1 MKPLPAWTGASSD
14 IRDVEITMDSN
25 KLNILTQ
32 YLAMG
37 WALVPLH
44 HVPVVLDTG
53 APICSCRAGAACKSA
68 GKHPRLSAWQLEV
81 NLVRTQDA
89 LLAWPAETNWGL
101 ATGRASGVWALDV
114 DPKNG
119 GTLALDELIRAGLLQ
134 RTRRHWTG
142 GGGQHLLYRM
152 PPDFVPTNRTGK
164 LPPGIDVRGDGGQV
178 VLPPSV
184 SGIGAYELDG
194 TMPAEVSDAFPAL
207 LELIRPLPAAPR
219 LPAELRQRVDPG
231 GRWATYARAA
241 VDGELSALRETR
253 SSRNSRAWAAAVRII
268 ELAHAPWAEL
278 DLDDEYDRWR
288 EAGHAHPD
296 GIDVPPTEL
305 DSVWRSALRHVGAG
319 QADPPADKPW
329 PPRGDADILDFLAG
343 LTASPTAAG
352 PAMESLDPFAP
363 LTRSGRSALPTS
375 SSTAPVSPG
384 QPAPTAGL
392 TLPEE
397 FWAARPVLAHVRRA
411 AYARAVSGDVLL
423 YSLLARLASL
433 WPHTVQLHTGIGT
446 GASAN
451 LYAAVVGPSGS
462 GKSSGVGV
470 ARDLLPVPH
479 WLAGADYAEDWPLG
493 TGEGIAESYMGQ
505 KRVPV
510 DDKSTDVKTGLP
522 KMHSVRTQ
530 VRHNALLHA
539 DEGEV
544 LTRMLE
550 RAGATIGE
558 TLRRG
563 WVGGTIGQSNGRAET
578 TRIVKA
584 GKYSLGLVIGFQAET
599 AQPLLADVA
608 AGTPQRFLWCW
619 ALDAST
625 PDQPPEHPGPLT
637 TVWRPPTPDP
647 GWIIG
652 DPFSDVDQTPVSFAP
667 EIVDELGREHRA
679 RLRGE
684 EGAQLAELDA
694 HRPLML
700 AKVAAL
706 LAQLDGRRQVDAGDW
721 KLARVVWDTSC
732 AVRDHVVELGRR
744 AAGKARAA
752 DVGRHV
758 ERESAAESARLDVH
772 QGHYDARVARVARR
786 VAQLVVAGKDV
797 ARREMRNKVAARDR
811 DAFDEALDMA
821 VANGW
826 ITRDEAHLIPGP
838 VAPS

>member
-1 MKPLPAWTGASSD
+1 
-14 IRDVEITMDSN
+14 VEINMDDN
-25 KLNILTQ
+25 KLNTLTQ

-53 APICSCRAGAACKSA
+53 GPVCSCRAGVACKSA
-68 GKHPRLSAWQLEV
+68 GKHPRLSAWQLEA
-81 NLVRTQDA
+81 NLVRTVEQ
-89 LLAWPAETNWGL
+89 LQAWPIETNWGL
-101 ATGRASGVWALDV
+101 ATGRASGIWALDV
-114 DPKNG
+114 DPKSG
-119 GTLALDELIRAGLLQ
+119 GTLALDQLARAGLLQ

-142 GGGQHLLYRM
+142 GGGQHLLYHM

-164 LPPGIDVRGDGGQV
+164 LPPGIDVRGDGGQI

-184 SGIGAYELDG
+184 SGIGAYTLDS

-207 LELIRPLPAAPR
+207 LDLIRPMPVAVHVPR
-219 LPAELRQRVDPG
+219 DIMARVDPG
-231 GRWATYARAA
+231 GRYAAYARSA
-241 VDGELSALRETR
+241 VDGELRSLRETH

-268 ELAHAPWAEL
+268 ELAHAPWAGL
-278 DLDDEYDRWR
+278 DIDREYDAWR
-288 EAGHAHPD
+288 EAGHAHP
-296 GIDVPPTEL
+296 GGVDVPPSEL
-305 DSVWRSALRHVGAG
+305 DAVWRSALRHVGGREA
-319 QADPPADKPW
+319 APPPDKPW

-343 LTASPTAAG
+343 PVASPIAVG
-352 PAMESLDPFAP
+352 PTNAQPDPFAP
-363 LTRSGRSALPTS
+363 LPK
-375 SSTAPVSPG
+375 PG
-384 QPAPTAGL
+384 SIAGPQQTGPGL

-397 FWAARPVLAHVRRA
+397 FWAARPVLAHIRRA

-433 WPHTVQLHTGIGT
+433 WPHTVQLHTGIST

-522 KMHSVRTQ
+522 KMHAVRTQ

-584 GKYSLGLVIGFQAET
+584 GRYSLGLVIGFQAET
-599 AQPLLADVA
+599 AQPLLNDAA

-647 GWIIG
+647 GWVIG
-652 DPFSDVDQTPVSFAP
+652 DPFSDVDQTPVSFAD
-667 EIVDELGREHRA
+667 EIKAELGREHRA

-684 EGAQLAELDA
+684 GGAQLAELDA

-700 AKVAAL
+700 VKVAAL
-706 LAQLDGRRQVDAGDW
+706 LAQLDGRRQVDAADW

-786 VAQLVVAGKDV
+786 LASFVANEKDV
-797 ARREMRNKVAARDR
+797 PRAALRRSLPSRDR

-826 ITRDEAHLIPGP
+826 VARDEAHLIPGP
-838 VAPS
+838 VPPS